1 MAYAPKAKTPAE
13 HPFRTIVK
21 LLDSE
26 ALPRVLVCYG
36 HEEFLVN
43 WAEKFVKGKLIE
55 PAAEVLDF
63 TVFSEDLDPYSII
76 AACETLPML
85 SKRKLVVVHDTDL
98 FTQTPKDMKAEGV
111 QILSEYLANVPET
124 TMLLFTAEKVN
135 KTKALYKNAVKA
147 GVVYDFCPLDRQT
160 LAGWIAKQLQ
170 NLGKNASRD
179 DIFAYADKCGYLDK
193 ESGYTLYNV
202 KNDVAK
208 AAAFADAQTV
218 TAKDFAAC
226 MQGEEET
233 DAFAIL
239 DAAFSGQKGKA
250 LTILHNSVDAEQASK
265 QDGVVLRFLGLLCSQ
280 LEIMLEARERGGRDG
295 DPYSVAS
302 AMGAN
307 PYRIRKAM
315 DASYRKKYSELKA
328 SLAAA
333 YDIEKDFKSGQI
345 DAYLALELFIAG
357 L

>member
-1 MAYAPKAKTPAE
+1 MAYPSKAKPNTE

-21 LLDSE
+21 LLDSDM
-26 ALPRVLVCYG
+26 LPRVLVCHG
-36 HEEFLVN
+36 HEDFLVN
-43 WAEKFVKGKLIE
+43 WAEKYVKSKLIE
-55 PAAEVLDF
+55 PAAEALDCS
-63 TVFSEDLDPYSII
+63 VFSEDLDPYSII
-76 AACETLPML
+76 AACETLPIL
-85 SKRKLVVVHDTDL
+85 SKRKLVVIRGTDI
-98 FTQTPKDMKAEGV
+98 FTQQPKDMKAEGV
-111 QILSEYLANVPET
+111 QVLADYLGSVPET
-124 TMLLFTAEKVN
+124 TLLLFTADKVN

-147 GVVYDFCPLDRQT
+147 GVVYDFCPLDRST

-170 NLGKNASRD
+170 GLGKNASRD
-179 DIFAYADKCGYLDK
+179 DILQYADRCGYLEK

-208 AAAFADAQTV
+208 AAAFADGATV
-218 TAKDFAAC
+218 TAKDFEVC

-233 DAFAIL
+233 DAFTVL

-250 LTILHNSVDAEQASK
+250 LTVLHNSISAEQPSK

-280 LEIMLEARERGGRDG
+280 LEIMVEARERGNRDG
-295 DPYSVAS
+295 DPYAVAN

-307 PYRIRKAM
+307 PYRIKKAM
-315 DASYRKKYSELKA
+315 QASYNKKYSELKA
-328 SLAAA
+328 SLASA
-333 YDIEKDFKSGQI
+333 YEIEKNYKSGQI

>member
-1 MAYAPKAKTPAE
+1 MSYTQKPKPAAE

-21 LLDSE
+21 LMDSE
-26 ALPRVLVCYG
+26 VLPRVLVCHG
-36 HEEFLVN
+36 HEDFLVN
-43 WAEKFVKGKLIE
+43 WAEKYVRSKLVE
-55 PAAEVLDF
+55 PASEALDCS
-63 TVFSEDLDPYSII
+63 VFSEEPDPYSII
-76 AACETLPML
+76 AACETLPIL
-85 SKRKLVVVHDTDL
+85 SKRKLVVVRGADL
-98 FTQTPKDMKAEGV
+98 FTQQPKDMKAEGV
-111 QILSEYLANVPET
+111 QVLADYLNDVPET
-124 TMLLFTAEKVN
+124 TLLLFTTDKVN

-147 GVVYDFCPLDRQT
+147 GVVYDFCPLDRMT

-170 NLGKNASRD
+170 ALGKNASRD
-179 DIFAYADKCGYLDK
+179 DILRYADRCGYLEK

-208 AAAFADAQTV
+208 AAAYADGQTV
-218 TAKDFAAC
+218 TAADFECC
-226 MQGEEET
+226 MQGEEDT
-233 DAFAIL
+233 DAFAVL

-250 LTILHNSVDAEQASK
+250 LTILHNSISAEQASK

-280 LEIMLEARERGGRDG
+280 LEIMVEARERGGRDG
-295 DPYSVAS
+295 DPNSVAS

-315 DASYRKKYSELKA
+315 QAGYHKKYSELRS
-328 SLAAA
+328 SLASA
-333 YDIEKDFKSGQI
+333 YEIEKNYKSGQI

>member
-1 MAYAPKAKTPAE
+1 MAYQSKPKAPAE

-21 LLDSE
+21 LMDSD
-26 ALPRVLVCYG
+26 ALPRVLLCHG

-43 WAEKFVKGKLIE
+43 WAEKYVKGKLIE
-55 PAAEVLDF
+55 PAAEALDCS
-63 TVFSEDLDPYSII
+63 VFSEDLDPYGVI
-76 AACETLPML
+76 AACETLPIL
-85 SKRKLVVVHDTDL
+85 SKKKLVVVRNTDL
-98 FTQTPKDMKAEGV
+98 FTQQPKDMKAEGV
-111 QILSEYLANVPET
+111 QVLADYLSDVPDT
-124 TMLLFTAEKVN
+124 TLLLFTAEKVN
-135 KTKALYKNAVKA
+135 KTKALYKNAVRS
-147 GVVYDFCPLDRQT
+147 GIVYDFCPLDRQT

-170 NLGKNASRD
+170 GLGKNASRD
-179 DIFAYADKCGYLDK
+179 DILYYADRCGYLEKD
-193 ESGYTLYNV
+193 SGYTLYNV

-208 AAAFADAQTV
+208 AAAFADGVTV
-218 TAKDFAAC
+218 TAKDFAVC
-226 MQGEEET
+226 MQGEAET

-239 DAAFSGQKGKA
+239 DAAFSGKKGEA

-280 LEIMLEARERGGRDG
+280 LEIMVESRERGGRDG

-307 PYRIRKAM
+307 PYRIKKAM
-315 DASYRKKYSELKA
+315 EASYRKKYSELKD

-333 YDIEKDFKSGQI
+333 YDIEKNFKSGQI

>member
-1 MAYAPKAKTPAE
+1 MAYQSKTKTPAE

-21 LLDSE
+21 LMDGE
-26 ALPRVLVCYG
+26 VLPRVLVCHG

-43 WAEKFVKGKLIE
+43 WAQRYVKGKLIE
-55 PAAEVLDF
+55 PAAEALDYS
-63 TVFSEDLDPYSII
+63 VFSEELDPYGII

-85 SKRKLVVVHDTDL
+85 SKRKLVVVQNTDL
-98 FTQTPKDMKAEGV
+98 FTQQPKDMKAEGV
-111 QILSEYLANVPET
+111 QVLADYLGSVPET

-170 NLGKNASRD
+170 ALRKNASRD
-179 DIFAYADKCGYLDK
+179 DILAYADRCGYLEKD
-193 ESGYTLYNV
+193 SGYTLYNV
-202 KNDVAK
+202 KNDIAK
-208 AAAFADAQTV
+208 AAAFADGQTV
-218 TAKDFAAC
+218 TARDFAAC
-226 MQGEEET
+226 MQGEEDT

-280 LEIMLEARERGGRDG
+280 LEIMVEARERGGRDG
-295 DPYSVAS
+295 DPYSIAT

-315 DASYRKKYSELKA
+315 DASYKKKYSELKA

>member
-1 MAYAPKAKTPAE
+1 MAYASKPKPNTE

-21 LLDSE
+21 LLDSDM
-26 ALPRVLVCYG
+26 LPTVLVCHG

-43 WAEKFVKGKLIE
+43 WAEKYVKGKLIE
-55 PAAEVLDF
+55 PAAEVLDCS
-63 TVFSEDLDPYSII
+63 VFSEDLDPYSII
-76 AACETLPML
+76 AACETLPVL
-85 SKRKLVVVHDTDL
+85 SKRKLVVVRGTDI
-98 FTQTPKDMKAEGV
+98 FTQQPKDMKAEGV
-111 QILSEYLANVPET
+111 QVLADYLSGVPET
-124 TMLLFTAEKVN
+124 TLLLFTADKVN

-147 GVVYDFCPLDRQT
+147 GVVYDFCPLDRGT

-170 NLGKNASRD
+170 GLGKNASRD
-179 DIFAYADKCGYLDK
+179 DILAYADRCGYLEK

-202 KNDVAK
+202 KNDIAK
-208 AAAFADAQTV
+208 AAAFADSQTV
-218 TAKDFAAC
+218 TARDFEVC

-233 DAFAIL
+233 DAFAVL

-250 LTILHNSVDAEQASK
+250 LTILHNSISAEQPSK

-280 LEIMLEARERGGRDG
+280 LEIMVEARERGNRDG
-295 DPYSVAS
+295 DPYAVAA

-307 PYRIRKAM
+307 PYRIKKAM
-315 DASYRKKYSELKA
+315 QASYNKNYTELKD

-333 YDIEKDFKSGQI
+333 YEIEKNYKSGQI
-345 DAYLALELFIAG
+345 DAYLALEMFIAG

>member
-1 MAYAPKAKTPAE
+1 MAYTPKAKTPTE

-26 ALPRVLVCYG
+26 ALPRVLVCFG

-43 WAEKFVKGKLIE
+43 WAEKYVKRKLVE
-55 PAAEVLDF
+55 PAAEALDC
-63 TVFSEDLDPYSII
+63 TVFSEDLDPYSIL

-111 QILSEYLANVPET
+111 QILSDYLANVPET
-124 TMLLFTAEKVN
+124 TLLLFTAEKVN

-147 GVVYDFCPLDRQT
+147 GVVYDFCPLDRMT

-170 NLGKNASRD
+170 ALGKNASRD
-179 DIFAYADKCGYLDK
+179 DILAYADRCGYLEKD
-193 ESGYTLYNV
+193 SGYTLYNV

-208 AAAFADAQTV
+208 AAAFADGQTV

-307 PYRIRKAM
+307 PYRIKKAM
-315 DASYRKKYSELKA
+315 EASYRKKYSELKA

>member
-1 MAYAPKAKTPAE
+1 MAYASKPKPNTE

-21 LLDSE
+21 LLDSD
-26 ALPRVLVCYG
+26 ALPRVLVCHG

-43 WAEKFVKGKLIE
+43 WAEKYVKNKLVE
-55 PAAEVLDF
+55 PASEVLDLS
-63 TVFSEDLDPYSII
+63 VFSEEPDPYSII
-76 AACETLPML
+76 AACETLPIL
-85 SKRKLVVVHDTDL
+85 SKRKLVVVRGTDI
-98 FTQTPKDMKAEGV
+98 FTQQPKDMKAEGV
-111 QILSEYLANVPET
+111 QVLADYLGSVPDT
-124 TMLLFTAEKVN
+124 TMLLFTADKVN

-147 GVVYDFCPLDRQT
+147 GVVYDFTPLDRGT

-170 NLGKNASRD
+170 GLGKNASRE
-179 DIFAYADKCGYLDK
+179 DIYAYADRCGYLEK

-208 AAAFADAQTV
+208 AAAFADGQTV
-218 TAKDFAAC
+218 TAKDFESC

-250 LTILHNSVDAEQASK
+250 LTILHNSVSAEQVSK

-280 LEIMLEARERGGRDG
+280 LEIMVEARERGGRDG
-295 DPYSVAS
+295 DPYGVAS

-307 PYRIRKAM
+307 PYRIKKAM
-315 DASYRKKYSELKA
+315 QAGYKKKYSELKA
-328 SLAAA
+328 SLASA
-333 YDIEKDFKSGQI
+333 YDIEKNFKSGQI

>member
-1 MAYAPKAKTPAE
+1 MAYTPKAKAPTE

-21 LLDSE
+21 LMDSE
-26 ALPRVLVCYG
+26 ALPRVLVCHG

-43 WAEKFVKGKLIE
+43 WAERFVKGKLIE
-55 PAAEVLDF
+55 PAAEALDY
-63 TVFSEDLDPYSII
+63 TVFSEDLDPYSIL

-85 SKRKLVVVHDTDL
+85 SKRKLVVIRNTDL
-98 FTQTPKDMKAEGV
+98 FTQQPKDMKAEGV
-111 QILSEYLANVPET
+111 QVLADYLANVPET
-124 TMLLFTAEKVN
+124 TLLLFTADKVN
-135 KTKALYKNAVKA
+135 KAKALYKNAVKA
-147 GVVYDFCPLDRQT
+147 GVVYDFCPLDRTT
-160 LAGWIAKQLQ
+160 LAGWTAKQLQ
-170 NLGKNASRD
+170 ALGKNAPRD
-179 DIFAYADKCGYLDK
+179 DIFSYIDRCGYLDK
-193 ESGYTLYNV
+193 DSGYTLYNV
-202 KNDVAK
+202 KNDIAK
-208 AAAFADAQTV
+208 AAAYADGQTV

-250 LTILHNSVDAEQASK
+250 LTILHNSIDAEQLSK
-265 QDGVVLRFLGLLCSQ
+265 QDGAVLRFLGLLCSQ

-295 DPYSVAS
+295 DPYSIAS

-307 PYRIRKAM
+307 PYRIKKAM
-315 DASYRKKYSELKA
+315 EAGSRKKYSELKA
-328 SLAAA
+328 SLLAA
-333 YDIEKDFKSGQI
+333 YNIEKDFKSGQL

>member
-1 MAYAPKAKTPAE
+1 MAYPSKAKTASE

-26 ALPRVLVCYG
+26 ALPRVLVCHG

-43 WAEKFVKGKLIE
+43 WAEKYVKGKLVE
-55 PAAEVLDF
+55 PASEALDCS
-63 TVFSEDLDPYSII
+63 VFSEELDPYSII
-76 AACETLPML
+76 AACETLPIL
-85 SKRKLVVVHDTDL
+85 SKRKLVVVRGTDI
-98 FTQTPKDMKAEGV
+98 FTQQPKDMKAEGV
-111 QILSEYLANVPET
+111 QVLADYLDDVPET
-124 TMLLFTAEKVN
+124 TLLLFTADKVN
-135 KTKALYKNAVKA
+135 KTKALYKNAVRA
-147 GVVYDFCPLDRQT
+147 GVVYDFCPLDRMT

-170 NLGKNASRD
+170 SLGKSASRD
-179 DIFAYADKCGYLDK
+179 DILHYADRCGYLEK

-202 KNDVAK
+202 KNDIAK
-208 AAAFADAQTV
+208 ASAFADGPAV
-218 TAKDFAAC
+218 TAADFEAC

-233 DAFAIL
+233 DAFAVL

-250 LTILHNSVDAEQASK
+250 LTILHNSVSAEQASK

-280 LEIMLEARERGGRDG
+280 LEIMVEARERGGRDG
-295 DPYSVAS
+295 DPYSVAA

-307 PYRIRKAM
+307 PYRIKKAM
-315 DASYRKKYSELKA
+315 QAGYQKKYSELKA
-328 SLAAA
+328 SLASA
-333 YDIEKDFKSGQI
+333 YGIEKNYKSGQI